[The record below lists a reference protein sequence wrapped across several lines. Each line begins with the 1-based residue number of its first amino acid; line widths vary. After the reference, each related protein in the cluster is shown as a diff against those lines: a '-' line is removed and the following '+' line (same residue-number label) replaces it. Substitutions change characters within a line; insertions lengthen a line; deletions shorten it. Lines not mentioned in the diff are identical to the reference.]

1 VSTLSQAS
9 TPVPIKAEPS
19 NTDIPMPDAPL
30 LSDGNSKIPAP
41 HPGDKDVL
49 LISRIPGMPSQV
61 EIEKL
66 LAAPALSYNEARGVW
81 VDEDIRKPVRQFCEV
96 CGYWGRVRCTR
107 CGGKVCALECL
118 TVHQEDCFTR
128 YGA

>member
-1 VSTLSQAS
+1 MSTLSQPS
-9 TPVPIKAEPS
+9 TPVPIKAEPG

-49 LISRIPGMPSQV
+49 LISRIPGMPSQA

-81 VDEDIRKPVRQFCEV
+81 VDEDSRKPVRQFCEV

-118 TVHQEDCFTR
+118 NVHQEDCFTR